1 MQSDTNGLDGALPR
15 GPLTAHVA
23 TYERL
28 ITPARRPAVID
39 CNCVRRAE
47 PPNSRG
53 RSWPV
58 CPVQRLLTV
67 ATRRCN
73 LCSGLGPAL
82 SIAGSRL
89 LANGHRLDGDRR

>member
-1 MQSDTNGLDGALPR
+1 MDSTDGIGALPR

-47 PPNSRG
+47 PRNCRG

-58 CPVQRLLTV
+58 CPVRRLLTV

-73 LCSGLGPAL
+73 LLF
-82 SIAGSRL
+82 GSRSCPV
-89 LANGHRLDGDRR
+89 HRRVAPPRKWPSS